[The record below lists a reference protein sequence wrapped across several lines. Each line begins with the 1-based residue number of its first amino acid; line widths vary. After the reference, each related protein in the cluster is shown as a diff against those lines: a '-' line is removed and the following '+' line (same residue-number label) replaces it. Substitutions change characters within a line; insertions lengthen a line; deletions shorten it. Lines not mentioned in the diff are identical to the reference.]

1 MLCVW
6 LCATRFIFVIGVDSY
21 DHFSLLTREEI
32 HPFEV
37 DISNIRKFPYIC
49 LFLNIWWKL
58 NCTVHNY
65 FFIRILA
72 HFIFCDSS
80 KCDINLDFMPS
91 YGSIISYH
99 LHSPYFAY
107 PFVWWWTFWL
117 LSFSDCKWHFY
128 EHLYVELGAYVFTLP
143 GWMTRKATTG
153 TFMWSFRRN
162 CHIVFQSGFII
173 LHSSSNFWGFW
184 FLRSSLTSVTVM

>member
-1 MLCVW
+1 MCNPFHFHHR
-6 LCATRFIFVIGVDSY
+6 CRFLWPFFSPNTWGDSPICSG
-21 DHFSLLTREEI
+21 HFKYK
-32 HPFEV
+32 
-37 DISNIRKFPYIC
+37 DISLYLSFSE
-49 LFLNIWWKL
+49 
-58 NCTVHNY
+58 Y
-65 FFIRILA
+65 FM
-72 HFIFCDSS
+72 IFCDSS

-107 PFVWWWTFWL
+107 PFVCWWTFWL

-143 GWMTRKATTG
+143 GWMTRKAITG